1 MVHEARLWAEHPDP
15 TLDERDRGTPLVDFG
30 QEKAFDPQGRHQW
43 LSYLLIVTGWLLAT
57 TIAAGITRSV
67 GRP

>member
-1 MVHEARLWAEHPDP
+1 MEITSLTAAERRVWDAFPH
-15 TLDERDRGTPLVDFG
+15 GAHVG
-30 QEKAFDPQGRHQW
+30 QEKAFNPLGWYQW

-67 GRP
+67 SRQ